1 MIKEEKLFESINIKF
16 CDTEWF
22 QCEIQNNQNNH
33 WGSKTNNPNILFRH
47 IIKKQL
53 KVFLSKRSIYWFM
66 LCYILYK

>member
-47 IIKKQL
+47 IIKK
-53 KVFLSKRSIYWFM
+53 
-66 LCYILYK
+66 